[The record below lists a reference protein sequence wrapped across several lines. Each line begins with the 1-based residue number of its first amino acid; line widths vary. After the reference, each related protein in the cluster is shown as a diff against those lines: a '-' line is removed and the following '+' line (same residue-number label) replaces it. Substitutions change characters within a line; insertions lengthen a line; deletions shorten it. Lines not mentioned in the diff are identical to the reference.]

1 MKKFTALVV
10 SLLMGCALFAQ
21 TDWGENLKWKEAFY
35 AYVAGTNLALN
46 ENQKMFLIKKDFY
59 DDWKQFHEDEF
70 EWEDHKANDVKAI
83 QDEINT
89 FKNYKEKKYY
99 AVTNAEFGKYDFEK
113 EGYPVDIA
121 EGVYFQLDQPYN
133 SAATYEERKSI
144 PDMALWL
151 VDFSK
156 YNLFPMSKD
165 KAKSFQTERKDR
177 YGDINRNIILVIHYT
192 IEDFT
197 STKYKG
203 IAKTFE
209 KSGYTP
215 VVANI
220 SSIEIY
226 DEKNKKIGDLIQ
238 N

>member
-1 MKKFTALVV
+1 MKKFTAIVV
-10 SLLMGCALFAQ
+10 SLLMAGAVFAQ
-21 TDWGENLKWKEAFY
+21 SDWGENLKWKEAFY
-35 AYVAGTNLALN
+35 AYAAGTNLTLN
-46 ENQKMFLIKKDFY
+46 ENQKMFLIKNDFY
-59 DDWKQFHEDEF
+59 EDEF
-70 EWEDHKANDVKAI
+70 EWEDHKANNVKAI
-83 QDEINT
+83 QDEISS
-89 FKNYKEKKYY
+89 FKNNKEKKFY

-121 EGVYFQLDQPYN
+121 EGVYFQLDKPYN
-133 SAATYEERKSI
+133 SAATYEEEKSI

-156 YNLFPMSKD
+156 YNFFPMSKD
-165 KAKSFQTERKDR
+165 KAKTFQTERKDR

-192 IEDFT
+192 IEDFS

-215 VVANI
+215 VVTNI

-238 N
+238 K